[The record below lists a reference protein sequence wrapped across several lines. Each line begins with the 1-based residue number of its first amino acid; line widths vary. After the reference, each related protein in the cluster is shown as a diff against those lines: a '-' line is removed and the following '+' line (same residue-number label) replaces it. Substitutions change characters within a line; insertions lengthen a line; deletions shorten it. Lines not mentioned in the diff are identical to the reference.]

1 MMHKMLEEIEEVAID
16 ALNQTLANESSEIHE
31 HEAEGSFLF
40 FFVFNFQIPCFL
52 DSKIEEFEEEG
63 IPNEVYIVFFLFCTL
78 LLGAICRLINKKWGV
93 ILKLKTKN

>member
-40 FFVFNFQIPCFL
+40 FFVFIFQIP
-52 DSKIEEFEEEG
+52 
-63 IPNEVYIVFFLFCTL
+63 L
-78 LLGAICRLINKKWGV
+78 LLT
-93 ILKLKTKN
+93 LK

>member
-1 MMHKMLEEIEEVAID
+1 MLEEIEEVAID

-31 HEAEGSFLF
+31 HEAEGGFLF
-40 FFVFNFQIPCFL
+40 FFVFIFQIPL
-52 DSKIEEFEEEG
+52 RKIEEFEEEG

-93 ILKLKTKN
+93 ILKLKT